1 MEYSHPVT
9 QLVLFPHVPISFSFS
24 PPSFPPFLVSS
35 YDSFRW
41 FFCGVCVCR
50 RKEQALLRID
60 CRPLLQHNASQFNT
74 KKMLWY
80 VAVAAVIEY
89 AAAVKQ
95 HPSVVYAINAG
106 GASVV
111 DKTLGIVYESDL
123 DDEHKSSVAGVSAA
137 STMHIDRAPA
147 EYVPLSYRLAYPH
160 TVQFHEM

>member
-1 MEYSHPVT
+1 
-9 QLVLFPHVPISFSFS
+9 
-24 PPSFPPFLVSS
+24 
-35 YDSFRW
+35 
-41 FFCGVCVCR
+41 
-50 RKEQALLRID
+50 
-60 CRPLLQHNASQFNT
+60 
-74 KKMLWY
+74 MLWY

-160 TVQFHEM
+160 TVQFHEMWLPPVSS